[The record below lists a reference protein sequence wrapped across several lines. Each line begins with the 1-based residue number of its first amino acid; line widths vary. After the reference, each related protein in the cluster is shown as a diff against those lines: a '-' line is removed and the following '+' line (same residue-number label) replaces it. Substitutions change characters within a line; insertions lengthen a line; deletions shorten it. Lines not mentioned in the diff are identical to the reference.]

1 MDCFH
6 FPKTDFMN
14 FPHLIY
20 SFHYKK
26 FLPSPFKC
34 KIFINFVHM
43 NLFPIG
49 WTSLC
54 IIYTKKNFT
63 STVTSSEN
71 LEVKER
77 NDLKI
82 MWDNS
87 NANKCVFIF
96 FNRRITYD
104 LVKKKKKIP
113 RSCIS
118 LFFANWARRQLFYS
132 L

>member
-1 MDCFH
+1 
-6 FPKTDFMN
+6 
-14 FPHLIY
+14 
-20 SFHYKK
+20 
-26 FLPSPFKC
+26 
-34 KIFINFVHM
+34 M

-96 FNRRITYD
+96 FIGRITYD
-104 LVKKKKKIP
+104 LVKKK
-113 RSCIS
+113 
-118 LFFANWARRQLFYS
+118 
-132 L
+132 

>member
-96 FNRRITYD
+96 FIGRITYD
-104 LVKKKKKIP
+104 LVKKK
-113 RSCIS
+113 
-118 LFFANWARRQLFYS
+118 
-132 L
+132 